1 MSIQTKHYLLREFT
15 EADLDNVF
23 KGLSDPRVIL
33 YYGISF
39 QTIRETQAQMDW
51 FVDIE
56 ENQTGRWRAIES
68 KDQKQFLGAIGFNS
82 WSQEHQKAEIGFWL
96 FPEHWGKG
104 IIQEVLPTMIEY
116 GFSEMKLHRIEAEVE
131 TQNLASKKVLSKMNF
146 RHEGTK
152 RDCEIK
158 NGQFISLDLYSLLKT
173 DTSL

>member
-1 MSIQTKHYLLREFT
+1 MQLSTPHYLLRKFT
-15 EADLDNVF
+15 QADLDNVF

-33 YYGISF
+33 YYGVSF
-39 QTIRETQAQMDW
+39 ETIEETQTQIDW

-68 KDQKQFLGAIGFNS
+68 RDQKQFLGAIGFNS

-96 FPEHWGKG
+96 LPDYWGKG
-104 IIQEVLPTMIEY
+104 IIREALPTMIEF

-131 TQNLASKKVLSKMNF
+131 TQNLVCKKVLNAMKF
-146 RHEGTK
+146 KLEGTK

-173 DTSL
+173 DC